1 MKFYVKTH
9 KDLRRPERSVTAIC
23 DEDLINKKLKDE
35 DIEIEITE
43 RFYKGDLKDTEETK
57 EVIRTAPNLNL
68 VGKNTIELAKQ
79 VIEIQTIKT
88 IQGTPT
94 AQIIGL

>member
-9 KDLRRPERSVTAIC
+9 KDLRRLERSVTAIC
-23 DEDLINKKLKDE
+23 DENLINKKLKDK

-57 EVIRTAPNLNL
+57 EIIRTAPNLNL
-68 VGKNTIELAKQ
+68 AGKNTIELAKK

-88 IQGTPT
+88 IKGIPT
-94 AQIIGL
+94 AHIVCL

>member
-1 MKFYVKTH
+1 MKFYVKIH

-23 DEDLINKKLKDE
+23 DENLINKTLKDE

-43 RFYKGDLKDTEETK
+43 RFYKGDLKDEEETK
-57 EVIRTAPNLNL
+57 EIIRTAPNLNM
-68 VGKNTIELAKQ
+68 VGKNTIAVAKK

-88 IQGTPT
+88 IQGTPI